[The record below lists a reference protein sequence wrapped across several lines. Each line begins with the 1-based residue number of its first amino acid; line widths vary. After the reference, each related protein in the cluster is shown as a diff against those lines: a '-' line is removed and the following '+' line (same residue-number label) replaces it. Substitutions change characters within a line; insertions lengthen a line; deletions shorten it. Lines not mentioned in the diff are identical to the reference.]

1 MVDLENI
8 KGIYLYPEPV
18 SYRMGIPALSNL
30 ILSLYEESEII
41 DCLFIFFGKDKS
53 QIKIIE
59 INDDGIWLYNK
70 KLKEGTFIFPR
81 VDDNITI
88 DKKQLLAILK
98 TIKIRHKKDKKNL
111 RKMHK
116 NEVNPKVWT
125 KI

>member
-30 ILSLYEESEII
+30 ILSLYKESEII

-81 VDDNITI
+81 IDDNITI

-98 TIKIRHKKDKKNL
+98 TIKIRHKKDKK
-111 RKMHK
+111 
-116 NEVNPKVWT
+116 
-125 KI
+125 I